1 MELIVL
7 EEIDQPLV
15 DLPAETVLILHLVA
29 GVLGKA
35 EDEEKLVEGH
45 LVLKERQTH
54 LVILLYYFTRKVP
67 LLVGMLL
74 DVRIS
79 YAFCK

>member
-15 DLPAETVLILHLVA
+15 YLPAETVLILHLVA
-29 GVLGKA
+29 GVLGEA

-45 LVLKERQTH
+45 LVPKER
-54 LVILLYYFTRKVP
+54 
-67 LLVGMLL
+67 
-74 DVRIS
+74 
-79 YAFCK
+79 